1 MFKWLGF
8 ELCLEFFILNYTPY
22 YTTQYILYCTVLQ
35 SQREEWAKNA
45 LFQHWNVCSCWEA
58 CLTWNDGLSLK
69 HIQCFLLMS
78 HDCLPTLWL
87 DSYFN
92 LDIQAEG
99 SELQASTSLF
109 YSLMPSFSSMPI
121 FEVAKILLD
130 LLEVTKTVW
139 SAPSGI
145 SSVRQLE
152 EPLYWVFL
160 SALCLTSVGS
170 LYVLYDI

>member
-1 MFKWLGF
+1 MLLHVPLAWFWALPG
-8 ELCLEFFILNYTPY
+8 ILHTILHSSCYTL
-22 YTTQYILYCTVLQ
+22 QYCKV
-35 SQREEWAKNA
+35 SVREWAKNA

-69 HIQCFLLMS
+69 HIQCFLLTL

-121 FEVAKILLD
+121 FGVVIILLD
-130 LLEVTKTVW
+130 LLDVIKTVI
-139 SAPSGI
+139 G
-145 SSVRQLE
+145 
-152 EPLYWVFL
+152 PLHPVFH
-160 SALCLTSVGS
+160 
-170 LYVLYDI
+170 LYGD

>member
-1 MFKWLGF
+1 MLFSFNSSLLYRCFCMFKWLGF

-45 LFQHWNVCSCWEA
+45 LFQHWNICSCWEA

-69 HIQCFLLMS
+69 HIQCFLLML

-121 FEVAKILLD
+121 FGVVEILLD
-130 LLEVTKTVW
+130 LQDVTKIVIGMLH
-139 SAPSGI
+139 PDFHQYG
-145 SSVRQLE
+145 
-152 EPLYWVFL
+152 
-160 SALCLTSVGS
+160 
-170 LYVLYDI
+170 D